1 MLQTQARHQ
10 SKINWAEL
18 YLMAESE
25 AEPFADVRVVTAR
38 SEFDRLVAEQLF
50 HYSEDFPFGETTL
63 KLDVEVRES
72 VTLTPTGEFS
82 VVIDAPEVSDDAVWK
97 SMDMVAEAMNQLDG
111 VPGVVYFSSPIK
123 FKKQTNPSITLH

>member
-10 SKINWAEL
+10 PKINWADL

-50 HYSEDFPFGETTL
+50 HYSEKYPFDTAL
-63 KLDVEVRES
+63 VLDVEVRES
-72 VTLTPTGEFS
+72 VTLSTSGEFS
-82 VVIDAPEVSDDAVWK
+82 VVIHADEVSDDAVWK
-97 SMDMVAEAMNQLDG
+97 AMDMVAEAMDKLDG
-111 VPGVVYFSSPIK
+111 NAGVVYFSAPIR
-123 FKKQTNPSITLH
+123 FTKQSNPSIVLH